1 MRTALSVAF
10 ASLILFG
17 GSTSVARVARGTD
30 GTLEVASDPA
40 ARIIVDDKDTGRVT
54 PSSLDLPA
62 GHHKLLLVT
71 PDGRSQRSMGFT
83 LAAGQ
88 VLKLSFHLEPGGSP

>member
-17 GSTSVARVARGTD
+17 GSTSVARGNG
-30 GTLEVASDPA
+30 GTLDVKSDPA
-40 ARIIVDDKDTGRVT
+40 ARIIIDDKDTGHLT
-54 PSSLDLPA
+54 PSTLELPA
-62 GHHKLLLVT
+62 GHHQLLLVT
-71 PDGRSQRSMGFT
+71 PDGSSQRSMGFT

-88 VLKLSFHLEPGGSP
+88 VLKLSFHLGPGARP